1 MLQVKMQDH
10 FKLSIVCLLDCVYQL
25 NAQKAVQIHENA
37 KILKNSNN
45 HALTSYHILKIA
57 FKNGQTILPFQKL
70 SIKNQNMYIDRVSG
84 VWSVESP
91 GILES
96 ADQRAKLFTGQC
108 TAVMVSSLQ
117 QSRTSTEHQRQ
128 ASQQAPNTSCLL
140 FVLYIYVFSKSNVHV
155 GKIPR
160 IIGTFLPFKIHKL
173 SRTDLVPVQL

>member
-1 MLQVKMQDH
+1 MH
-10 FKLSIVCLLDCVYQL
+10 SHHITFSKL
-25 NAQKAVQIHENA
+25 H
-37 KILKNSNN
+37 LKT
-45 HALTSYHILKIA
+45 ARQSYL
-57 FKNGQTILPFQKL
+57 FKNFQSRTKICTL
-70 SIKNQNMYIDRVSG
+70 TG
-84 VWSVESP
+84 CLSVESP

-96 ADQRAKLFTGQC
+96 ADQWAKLFTGQC

-140 FVLYIYVFSKSNVHV
+140 FVYVFAKSNVHV

-160 IIGTFLPFKIHKL
+160 IIGTFRTFKIHKL